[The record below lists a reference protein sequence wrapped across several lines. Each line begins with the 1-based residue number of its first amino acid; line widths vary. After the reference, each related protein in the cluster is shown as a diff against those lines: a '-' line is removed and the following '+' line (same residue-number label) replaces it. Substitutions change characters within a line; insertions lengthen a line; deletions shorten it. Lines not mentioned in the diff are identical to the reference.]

1 MTQEESWAPVP
12 VFPPGKSLRASRHS
26 RSSGR
31 LIFTL
36 HTGTESDPVPP
47 ILVNVGDLLNY
58 WTNGLLKS
66 TVHRVVFPE
75 GNGEDR
81 FSIAYFCHPIDDA
94 PLVAIPSDLIAS
106 QTKSDGSA
114 SANGGLTAAGH
125 LESRLAATYGW
136 RTQADPTRD

>member
-12 VFPPGKSLRASRHS
+12 VFPPGKSLRANRHI

-31 LIFTL
+31 LISTL

-47 ILVNVGDLLNY
+47 ILVNVGDLLSY

-94 PLVAIPSDLIAS
+94 PLVAIPSDLVAS

-125 LESRLAATYGW
+125 LEGRLAATYGW